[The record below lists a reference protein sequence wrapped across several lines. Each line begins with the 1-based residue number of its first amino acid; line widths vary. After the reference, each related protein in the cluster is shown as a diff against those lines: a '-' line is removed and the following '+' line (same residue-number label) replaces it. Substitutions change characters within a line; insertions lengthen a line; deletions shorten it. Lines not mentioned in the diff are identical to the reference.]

1 MKISKLMLAA
11 CVAALPLMSCNMEEA
26 PETPTRLKSIEVN
39 IENAAMTKGLAGDK
53 IESGDAVYVSDF
65 KIFLTDALGNEYTAK
80 QVDGTNAAKTYWNS
94 VDLAAGPIQAEFHY
108 VDPNCT
114 HVIAI
119 ANVGKDLTYAE
130 YKAIENL
137 KIENQQ
143 DQKNLLLHDMKEL
156 QATSEEHTD
165 DQGNGNV
172 VVSQVYT
179 ADIVLSPRVSRFEV
193 DGFSIKFDAT
203 NPKYNEIN
211 VTQLAIQNYFPE
223 TNPITGDEAGALVNP
238 ITNFAD
244 QGEVYGWLDDA
255 SKPVVWSRDYFDI
268 TLTPA
273 NPTVDTPNPLAYHVF
288 SSNETPIFVIK
299 LTADGQ
305 PAFLYSKGFYKTDGT
320 PITNF
325 EEGYIYRMSAQGQV
339 EKDGSIPFEE
349 DDIDP
354 MDRCLEITVDVKKWA
369 VDLVY
374 PEF

>member
-11 CVAALPLMSCNMEEA
+11 CVAALPLMSCNKEEA
-26 PETPTRLKSIEVN
+26 PETTTRLKTIEVN
-39 IENAAMTKGLAGDK
+39 IENAALTKGLAGNK

-80 QVDGTNAAKTYWNS
+80 QVDGTTDAKTYWTS
-94 VDLAAGPIQAEFHY
+94 VDLASGPIDAEFHY

-119 ANVGKDLTYAE
+119 ANVGEDLSFAD

-137 KIENQQ
+137 KIEDQQ
-143 DQKNLLLHDMKEL
+143 DQDNLLLYDMKEL
-156 QATSEEHTD
+156 QATNNEHTD
-165 DQGNGNV
+165 DQGGGTV
-172 VVSQVYT
+172 VVSQVYR

-193 DGFSIKFDAT
+193 DGFTIKFDAT
-203 NPKYNEIN
+203 NPKYETIN
-211 VTQLAIQNYFPE
+211 ITQLAIQNYFPE
-223 TNPITGDEAGALVNP
+223 TDPTTGNEAGELVNP

-244 QGEVYGWLDDA
+244 QGEVYAWLDDA

-268 TLTPA
+268 TLTPSNA
-273 NPTVDTPNPLAYHVF
+273 TVDTPEALAYHVF

-305 PAFLYSKGFYKTDGT
+305 PAYLYSKGFYSTSGT
-320 PITNF
+320 KINNF
-325 EEGYIYRMSAQGQV
+325 EEGYIYRMSAKGEV
-339 EKDGSIPFEE
+339 ENDGSIPIEE
-349 DDIDP
+349 EDIDP